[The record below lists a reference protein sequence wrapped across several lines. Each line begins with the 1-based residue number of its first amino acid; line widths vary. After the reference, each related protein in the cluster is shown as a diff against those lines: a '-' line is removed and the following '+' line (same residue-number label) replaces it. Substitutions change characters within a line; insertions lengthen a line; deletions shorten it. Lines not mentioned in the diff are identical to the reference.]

1 MAQSKAES
9 NQQSHM
15 ENKISYTDAIQE
27 LETIVSE
34 MENEEISV
42 DDLAEKV
49 KRASL
54 LIRICKD
61 KLTKTEEEVNEVLKE
76 LKSEPTGKENNEDT
90 SEM

>member
-1 MAQSKAES
+1 
-9 NQQSHM
+9 M